1 MKTALLAT
9 IAFFLSGI
17 CGMVTAQI
25 ANPSSEIDI
34 PYKKFVLDN
43 GLTVII
49 HEDHKA
55 PVVAVN
61 IWYHVGSKNEKP
73 GRTGF
78 AHLFEHLMFN
88 GSEHFNDDYFKAL
101 DKIGATD
108 LNGTTSN
115 DRTNYFETVP
125 ISAFDQVLWLESD
138 RMGYMVNAITQAKL
152 DEQRGVVQ
160 NEKRQYENEPYG
172 LVDENMTK
180 SIFPFGH
187 PYSWTVIGSMDDLSA
202 ASLDDVKEW
211 FKTYYGTNNATLV
224 VAGDVNTTE
233 ALEKVKKYFGGLQA
247 GPPIAKYQSWPAK
260 RIGTQRQVMQDRVPQ
275 ERIYKVWNIP
285 ENGTK
290 AFTCLDMTSD
300 VMAVGK
306 TSRLYK
312 RLVYDD
318 QIATSVS
325 CYVDNREIG
334 SLFTIRADVKPGVD
348 LAKVENAIDEELAK
362 FLKNGPTEDELAIVK
377 TRNYAG
383 FVRGLERVGGFGGKS
398 DILASNQTFF
408 GDPDHYKNWL
418 KMMNEA
424 KAADLLQVSKE
435 WLSDGQY
442 VLEVHPFTEAKTTL
456 TDADRTKVPEM
467 GTAPG
472 LVFPQFQRT
481 TLSNGL
487 AVVLAQ
493 RSTIP
498 AISLNL
504 SFDAGYAADQLAVPG
519 TAKLVMNMMDEGT
532 ATRNALQISQE
543 LERLGTRL
551 STGSNLDQSYVS
563 MNTLKQNL
571 DASLAIFTDVLLNP
585 TFPQTDLDRLIKE
598 QLVSIQKEKTQP
610 TGIAIRIL
618 PKYLYG
624 ENHAY
629 GTPLTGSGFESTV
642 KGITRDQLVKFYQS
656 WIKPNNSTLVVVG
669 DISMDELKPK
679 LEKLLKNWKSGSV
692 PKKNIPE
699 VKLPSKSVLYLMDR
713 PGSIQSLILAGN
725 LTAPFGKLNEAS
737 VSVMNSIIGGDF
749 TSRINMNI
757 REDKHWSYGA
767 STFLWPVK
775 GQRPFI
781 AFTQVQS
788 DKTKESIQE
797 IYKEL
802 NGYCTKKPATPE
814 EVLKTQNNQLLQIP
828 GSYETMDAVTG
839 AINDIVR
846 YSLKDNYYQSFA
858 TQMKALQTK
867 EVQEMAMEVI
877 KPEQLVWVVV
887 GDRSK
892 IEASMK
898 ELGYEIKLIDGDGN
912 LIK

>member
-1 MKTALLAT
+1 MKRILLVSLVLL
-9 IAFFLSGI
+9 LSGI
-17 CGMVTAQI
+17 CGMLKAQP
-25 ANPSSEIDI
+25 ASSYAEIDI

-43 GLTVII
+43 GLIVLI

-172 LVDENMTK
+172 LVNEYMTR
-180 SIFPFGH
+180 STYPAGH

-202 ASLDDVKEW
+202 ASLTDVKEW
-211 FKTYYGTNNATLV
+211 FKTYYGPNNATLV
-224 VAGDVNTTE
+224 VAGDINTTE

-260 RIGTQRQVMQDRVPQ
+260 RTGTQREVMQDRVPQ

-285 ENGTK
+285 EDGTK
-290 AFTCLDMTSD
+290 ENICLDMVSD
-300 VMAVGK
+300 IMALGK

-312 RLVYDD
+312 RLVYTD
-318 QIATSVS
+318 QTATSVS
-325 CYVDNREIG
+325 CYIDRREIG
-334 SLFTIRADVKPGVD
+334 SLFEITADVKPGVD
-348 LAKVENAIDEELAK
+348 LAKVETAIDEELAK
-362 FLKNGPTEDELAIVK
+362 FIQNGPTADELAIVK

-408 GDPDHYKNWL
+408 GDPDNYKIWL
-418 KMMNEA
+418 KRMNEA
-424 KAADLLQVSKE
+424 KSADLLQVSKE

-442 VLEVHPFTEAKTTL
+442 VLEVHPFTETKITE

-467 GTAPG
+467 GTAPD
-472 LVFPQFQRT
+472 LAFPQFQRT

-487 AVVLAQ
+487 PVILAQ

-498 AISLNL
+498 AISLML
-504 SFDAGYAADQLAVPG
+504 SFDAGYAADQFAVPG
-519 TAKLVMNMMDEGT
+519 TAKLAMNMMDEGT
-532 ATRNALQISQE
+532 STRNALQISEE
-543 LERLGTRL
+543 LERLGSRL
-551 STGSNLDQSYVS
+551 STGSNLDQSYLS
-563 MNTLKQNL
+563 LNALKQNL
-571 DASLAIFTDVLLNP
+571 DASLNIFSDVLLNP

-598 QLVSIQKEKTQP
+598 QLVSIQKEKSQP
-610 TGIAIRIL
+610 TGIALRIL

-624 ENHAY
+624 DKNAY
-629 GTPLTGSGFESTV
+629 GAPFTGSGFESTV

-656 WIKPNNSTLVVVG
+656 WIKPNNATLVVVG
-669 DISMDELKPK
+669 DITLDELKPK
-679 LEKLLKNWKSGSV
+679 LEKLLKSWKSGSV
-692 PKKNIPE
+692 PKKSIPE
-699 VKLPSKSVLYLMDR
+699 EKLPEKSVLYLMDR
-713 PGSIQSLILAGN
+713 PGSIQSLLLVGN

-737 VSVMNSIIGGDF
+737 ISVMSSIIGGDF

-767 STFLWPVK
+767 SSFLWPAK
-775 GQRPFI
+775 GQRPFMT
-781 AFTQVQS
+781 FTQVQS
-788 DKTKESIQE
+788 DKTKETIQE

-802 NGYCTKKPATPE
+802 SSYCGKKPATQE
-814 EVLKTQNNQLLQIP
+814 EVQKTQNNQLLQIP
-828 GSYETMDAVTG
+828 GSYETMGAVTG

-846 YSLKDNYYQSFA
+846 YGLKDNYYQDFA
-858 TQMKALQTK
+858 AKMKALQTK
-867 EVQEMAMEVI
+867 EVQEIAVKVI
-877 KPEQLVWVVV
+877 KPDQLVWVVV
-887 GDRSK
+887 GDRAQ
-892 IEASMK
+892 IEPSLK

>member
-1 MKTALLAT
+1 MKTRFLLAFV
-9 IAFFLSGI
+9 ICFSVFGGI
-17 CGMVTAQI
+17 VRGQETGS
-25 ANPSSEIDI
+25 SSELNI

-180 SIFPFGH
+180 SIFPVGH
-187 PYSWTVIGSMDDLSA
+187 PYSWTVIGSMEDLSA

-224 VAGDVNTTE
+224 VAGDVKTDE

-247 GPPIAKYQSWPAK
+247 GPPIAKYESWPAK
-260 RIGTQRQVMQDRVPQ
+260 RTGSQRQIMQDRVPQ

-285 ENGTK
+285 EDGTK
-290 AFTCLDMTSD
+290 EFTCLDMVSD
-300 VMAVGK
+300 VMALGK

-325 CYVDNREIG
+325 CYVDKREIG
-334 SLFTIRADVKPGVD
+334 SLFQIRADVKPGVE
-348 LAKVENAIDEELAK
+348 LSKVENAINEELAK
-362 FLKNGPTEDELAIVK
+362 FIKSGPTEDELAIVK

-408 GDPDHYKNWL
+408 GDPDHYKSWL
-418 KMMNEA
+418 KQMNEVKTGDLQQTA
-424 KAADLLQVSKE
+424 KD
-435 WLSDGQY
+435 WLRDGEY
-442 VLEVHPFTEAKTTL
+442 VLEVHPFTEPKTVL
-456 TDADRTKVPEM
+456 ADADRTKVPEM
-467 GTAPG
+467 GTAPA
-472 LVFPQFQRT
+472 LMFPEFQRT

-498 AISLNL
+498 AISLML

-532 ATRNALQISQE
+532 KSRNALQISQE

-551 STGSNLDQSYVS
+551 STGSNLDQSFVS
-563 MNTLKQNL
+563 LNTLKKNL
-571 DASLAIFTDVLLNP
+571 DPSLDIFADVLLNP

-642 KGITRDQLVKFYQS
+642 KGITRDQLLKFYES
-656 WIKPNNSTLVVVG
+656 WIKPNNATLVVVG
-669 DISMDELKPK
+669 DISMDELKPR
-679 LEKLLKNWKSGSV
+679 LEKILKNWKSGSV
-692 PKKNIPE
+692 PKKSIPE
-699 VKLPSKSVLYLMDR
+699 VKLPAKSVLYLMDR

-725 LTAPFGKLNEAS
+725 LTAPFGKISEAS
-737 VSVMNSIIGGDF
+737 VNVMNSIIGGDF

-767 STFLWPVK
+767 STFLWSVK
-775 GQRPFI
+775 GQRPFMT
-781 AFTQVQS
+781 FTQVQS

-797 IYKEL
+797 IYQEL
-802 NGYCTKKPATPE
+802 SGYCTKKPATND
-814 EVLKTQNNQLLQIP
+814 EVQKSQNNQLLQIP

-846 YSLKDNYYQSFA
+846 YNLKDNYYQDYA
-858 TQMKALQTK
+858 AKMKALQTK
-867 EVQEMAMEVI
+867 EVQDIAKEVI

-892 IEASMK
+892 IETSLK
-898 ELGYEIKLIDGDGN
+898 DLGYEIKLIDGDGN

>member
-1 MKTALLAT
+1 MKTRTLLAFV
-9 IAFFLSGI
+9 ICFSVFGGI
-17 CGMVTAQI
+17 LRGQE
-25 ANPSSEIDI
+25 NSSSSELDI
-34 PYKKFVLDN
+34 PYKKIVLEN

-138 RMGYMVNAITQAKL
+138 RMGYMVNAITQEKL

-172 LVDENMTK
+172 LVDEYMTK
-180 SIFPFGH
+180 SIFPVGH

-224 VAGDVNTTE
+224 IAGDVKTE
-233 ALEKVKKYFGGLQA
+233 EAIEKVKKYFGGLQA
-247 GPPIAKYQSWPAK
+247 GPPIAKYESWPAK
-260 RIGTQRQVMQDRVPQ
+260 RTGSQRQIMQDRVPQ

-285 ENGTK
+285 EDGTK
-290 AFTCLDMTSD
+290 EFTCLDMVSD
-300 VMAVGK
+300 VMALGK

-318 QIATSVS
+318 QIATSVG
-325 CYVDNREIG
+325 CYVDKREIG
-334 SLFTIRADVKPGVD
+334 SLFQIRADVKPGVE
-348 LAKVENAIDEELAK
+348 LAKVEKAIDEELSK
-362 FLKNGPTEDELAIVK
+362 FIQSGPTDDELAIVK

-408 GDPDHYKNWL
+408 GDPDHYKSWL
-418 KMMNEA
+418 KQMNDTKTGDLQQTA
-424 KAADLLQVSKE
+424 KD
-435 WLSDGQY
+435 WLSDGEY

-472 LVFPQFQRT
+472 LIFPQFQRT

-487 AVVLAQ
+487 SVVLAQ

-498 AISLNL
+498 AISLML

-532 ATRNALQISQE
+532 NTRNALQISEE

-551 STGSNLDQSYVS
+551 SSGSNLDQSIVS
-563 MNTLKQNL
+563 LNTLKQNL
-571 DASLAIFTDVLLNP
+571 DPSLDIFADVLLNP
-585 TFPQTDLDRLIKE
+585 SFPQTDLDRLIKE

-656 WIKPNNSTLVVVG
+656 WIKPNNATLVVVG

-679 LEKLLKNWKSGSV
+679 LENVLKNWKSGSV
-692 PKKNIPE
+692 PKKNIPD
-699 VKLPSKSVLYLMDR
+699 VKLPAKSVVYLMDR

-737 VSVMNSIIGGDF
+737 VNVMNSIIGGDF

-767 STFLWPVK
+767 STFIWPVK
-775 GQRPFI
+775 GQRPFMT
-781 AFTQVQS
+781 FTQVQT

-797 IYKEL
+797 IHKEL
-802 NGYCTKKPATPE
+802 SDFCALKPATSD
-814 EVLKTQNNQLLQIP
+814 EVQKSQNNQLLQIP
-828 GSYETMDAVTG
+828 GSYETMDAVTE
-839 AINDIVR
+839 AINDIVLYR
-846 YSLKDNYYQSFA
+846 LKDNYYQDYA
-858 TQMKALQTK
+858 AKMKALQTK
-867 EVQEMAMEVI
+867 EVQDIAKEVI
-877 KPEQLVWVVV
+877 KSEQLVWVVV

-892 IEASMK
+892 IETSLK

>member
-1 MKTALLAT
+1 MKRILLIT
-9 IAFFLSGI
+9 LVLLLSGI
-17 CGMVTAQI
+17 CGKVNAQT
-25 ANPSSEIDI
+25 SSSYAEIDI
-34 PYKKFVLDN
+34 PYKKIVLEN
-43 GLTVII
+43 GLTVLI
-49 HEDHKA
+49 HEDHKT

-160 NEKRQYENEPYG
+160 NEKRQGENEPYG
-172 LVDENMTK
+172 SVEQYITR
-180 SIFPFGH
+180 STYPTGH

-202 ASLDDVKEW
+202 ASLSDVKEW
-211 FKTYYGTNNATLV
+211 FKTYYGPNNATLV

-260 RIGTQRQVMQDRVPQ
+260 RSGIQREVMQDRVPQ

-285 ENGTK
+285 EDGTK
-290 AFTCLDMTSD
+290 ENIQLDMVSD
-300 VMAVGK
+300 IMALGK

-312 RLVYDD
+312 RLVYED

-325 CYVDNREIG
+325 CGINRREIG
-334 SLFTIRADVKPGVD
+334 SLFEITADVKPGIQ
-348 LAKVENAIDEELAK
+348 LSKVEKAIDEELAR
-362 FLKNGPTEDELAIVK
+362 FIQTGPTEDELAIVK

-383 FVRGLERVGGFGGKS
+383 FIRGLERVGGFGGKS
-398 DILASNQTFF
+398 DILASNQTYF
-408 GDPDHYKNWL
+408 GDPDNYKVWI
-418 KMMNEA
+418 KRMNEA
-424 KAADLLQVSKE
+424 KPADLLQVSKE

-442 VLEVHPFTEAKTTL
+442 VLEVHPFIEAKAAV

-467 GTAPG
+467 GTAPD
-472 LVFPQFQRT
+472 LIFPQFQRI

-487 AVVLAQ
+487 PVVLAQ

-498 AISLNL
+498 AISLML
-504 SFDAGYAADQLAVPG
+504 SFDAGYAADQFAVPG
-519 TAKLVMNMMDEGT
+519 TAKLAMNMIDEGT
-532 ATRNALQISQE
+532 ATRNALQISEE
-543 LERLGTRL
+543 LERLGTNL
-551 STGSNLDQSYVS
+551 STGSNLDQSYLS
-563 MNTLKQNL
+563 LNSLKQNL
-571 DASLAIFTDVLLNP
+571 DASLNIFSDVLLNP
-585 TFPQTDLDRLIKE
+585 SFPQTDLDRLIKQ

-610 TGIAIRIL
+610 TGIAFRIL

-624 ENHAY
+624 EKHAY
-629 GTPLTGSGFESTV
+629 GAPLTGSGFESSV

-656 WIKPNNSTLVVVG
+656 WMKPNNATLVVVG

-679 LEKLLKNWKSGSV
+679 LEKALKGWKSGSS
-692 PKKNIPE
+692 PKKSISE
-699 VKLPSKSVLYLMDR
+699 VKLPARPVIYMMDR
-713 PGSIQSLILAGN
+713 PGSIQSLVLAGN
-725 LTAPFGKLNEAS
+725 LTAPFGQLNEAS

-767 STFLWPVK
+767 GSFIYNTK
-775 GQRPFI
+775 GQQPFI
-781 AFTQVQS
+781 TYTQVQT

-797 IYKEL
+797 IYNEL
-802 NGYCTKKPATPE
+802 NSYCSKKPASSE
-814 EVLKTQNNQLLQIP
+814 EVQKTQKNQLLQIP
-828 GSYETMDAVTG
+828 GSYETMGALTG

-846 YSLKDNYYQSFA
+846 YSLKDNYYQDYA
-858 TQMKALQTK
+858 AKMKALQTN
-867 EVQEMAMEVI
+867 EVQKTASEVI
-877 KPEQLVWVVV
+877 KPEQLVWIVV
-887 GDRSK
+887 GDRAK
-892 IEASMK
+892 IETSLK
-898 ELGYEIKLIDGDGN
+898 ELGYDIKLIDGDGN

>member
-1 MKTALLAT
+1 MKTRFLLAFV
-9 IAFFLSGI
+9 ICFSVFGGI
-17 CGMVTAQI
+17 LRGQETSS
-25 ANPSSEIDI
+25 SSELNI

-138 RMGYMVNAITQAKL
+138 RMGYMVNAITQTKL

-180 SIFPFGH
+180 SIFPVGH

-211 FKTYYGTNNATLV
+211 FNTYYGTNNATLV
-224 VAGDVNTTE
+224 VAGDVKTEE

-247 GPPIAKYQSWPAK
+247 GPPIAKYESWPAK
-260 RIGTQRQVMQDRVPQ
+260 RTGSQRQIMQDRVPQ

-285 ENGTK
+285 EDGTK
-290 AFTCLDMTSD
+290 EFTCLDMVSD
-300 VMAVGK
+300 VMALGK
-306 TSRLYK
+306 TSRLFK

-318 QIATSVS
+318 QIATSVG
-325 CYVDNREIG
+325 CYVDKREIG
-334 SLFTIRADVKPGVD
+334 SLFQIRADVKPGVE
-348 LAKVENAIDEELAK
+348 LAKVENAINEELVK
-362 FLKNGPTEDELAIVK
+362 FIKSGPTEDELAIVK

-408 GDPDHYKNWL
+408 GDPDHYKSWL
-418 KMMNEA
+418 KQMNEA
-424 KAADLLQVSKE
+424 KTGDLQQTAKD
-435 WLSDGQY
+435 WLSDGEY

-456 TDADRTKVPEM
+456 TDADRTKVPEL
-467 GTAPG
+467 GTAPR
-472 LVFPQFQRT
+472 LIFPEFQRT

-487 AVVLAQ
+487 TVVLAQ
-493 RSTIP
+493 RNTIP
-498 AISLNL
+498 AISLML

-532 ATRNALQISQE
+532 NARNALQISQE

-551 STGSNLDQSYVS
+551 STGSNLDQSFVS
-563 MNTLKQNL
+563 LNTLKKNL
-571 DASLAIFTDVLLNP
+571 DPSLDIFADVLLNP

-642 KGITRDQLVKFYQS
+642 KGITRDQLVKFYHS
-656 WIKPNNSTLVVVG
+656 WIKPNNATLVVVG
-669 DISMDELKPK
+669 DISMDELKPT
-679 LEKLLKNWKSGSV
+679 LEKTLKNWKSGSV

-699 VKLPSKSVLYLMDR
+699 VKLPAKSVLYLMDR

-725 LTAPFGKLNEAS
+725 LTAPFGKVDEAS
-737 VSVMNSIIGGDF
+737 VNVMNSIIGGDF

-767 STFLWPVK
+767 STFIWSVK
-775 GQRPFI
+775 GQRPFMT
-781 AFTQVQS
+781 FTQVQS

-797 IYKEL
+797 IYQEL
-802 NGYCTKKPATPE
+802 SGYCTKKPATSD
-814 EVLKTQNNQLLQIP
+814 EVQKTQNNQLLQIP

-846 YSLKDNYYQSFA
+846 YSLKDNYYQDYA
-858 TQMKALQTK
+858 AKMKALQTK
-867 EVQEMAMEVI
+867 EVQDIAKEVI

-892 IEASMK
+892 IETSLK
-898 ELGYEIKLIDGDGN
+898 DLGYEIKLIDGDGN

>member
-1 MKTALLAT
+1 MKTRFLFVFV
-9 IAFFLSGI
+9 ICAFAFCGI
-17 CGMVTAQI
+17 LRAQGT
-25 ANPSSEIDI
+25 SSSADLDI
-34 PYKKFVLDN
+34 PYKKFVLEN

-101 DKIGATD
+101 EKIGATD

-125 ISAFDQVLWLESD
+125 VSALDQVLWLESD

-160 NEKRQYENEPYG
+160 NEKRQNENQPYG
-172 LVDENMTK
+172 LVDEHLSK
-180 SIFPFGH
+180 SIFPAGH
-187 PYSWTVIGSMDDLSA
+187 PYSWTVIGSMQDLNA

-224 VAGDVNTTE
+224 VAGDVKTDE

-247 GPPIAKYQSWPAK
+247 GPPIAKYESWPAK
-260 RIGTQRQVMQDRVPQ
+260 RTGSQREILQDRVPQ

-285 ENGTK
+285 QDGSRELIS
-290 AFTCLDMTSD
+290 LDMVSD
-300 VMAVGK
+300 VMALGK
-306 TSRLYK
+306 NSRLYK

-325 CYVDNREIG
+325 CYIDRREIG
-334 SLFTIRADVKPGVD
+334 SLFEITADVKPGVET
-348 LAKVENAIDEELAK
+348 AKVEQAINEELAR
-362 FLKNGPTEDELAIVK
+362 FIQDGPTDDEIAIVK

-398 DILASNQTFF
+398 DILASNQTYF
-408 GDPDHYKNWL
+408 GNPDHYKIWL
-418 KMMNEA
+418 KQMDEMKTGDLQQAA
-424 KAADLLQVSKE
+424 KT
-435 WLSDGQY
+435 WLSDGEY
-442 VLEVHPFTEAKTTL
+442 VLEVHPFTEAKTAL
-456 TDADRTKVPEM
+456 ADADRTKVPDL

-472 LVFPQFQRT
+472 LIFPQFQRT

-498 AISLNL
+498 VISMML
-504 SFDAGYAADQLAVPG
+504 SFDAGYASDQLAVPG
-519 TAKLVMNMMDEGT
+519 TAKLAMNMMDEGT
-532 ATRNALQISQE
+532 NSRNALQISQE

-551 STGSNLDQSYVS
+551 STGSNIDQSFVS
-563 MNTLKQNL
+563 LNTLKKNL
-571 DASLAIFTDVLLNP
+571 DPSLDLFADVLLNP
-585 TFPQTDLDRLIKE
+585 TFPQTDLNRLIKE
-598 QLVSIQKEKTQP
+598 QLVAIQKEKTQP

-624 ENHAY
+624 DKHAH
-629 GTPLTGSGFESTV
+629 GTPFTGSGYESTV
-642 KGITRDQLVKFYQS
+642 KGITRDQLVKFYQT
-656 WIKPNNSTLVVVG
+656 WIKPNNATLVVVG
-669 DISMDELKPK
+669 DVSMDVLKPK
-679 LEKLLKNWKSGSV
+679 LENLLKNWKSGSV
-692 PKKNIPE
+692 PKKTLPE
-699 VKLPSKSVLYLMDR
+699 VKLPEKSVLYLMDR

-725 LTAPFGKLNEAS
+725 LTAPLGKLNEAS
-737 VSVMNSIIGGDF
+737 VNVMNSIIGGDF

-767 STFLWPVK
+767 STFVWTVK
-775 GQRPFI
+775 GQRPFM
-781 AFTQVQS
+781 AFTQVQT
-788 DKTKESIQE
+788 DKTKETIQE

-802 NGYCTKKPATPE
+802 SDYCASKPATAI
-814 EVLKTQNNQLLQIP
+814 EVQKTQNNQLLQIP

-839 AINDIVR
+839 AINEIVN
-846 YSLKDNYYQSFA
+846 YGLKDNYYQDYA
-858 TQMKALQTK
+858 AKMKALQTK
-867 EVQEMAMEVI
+867 EVQDMAKEVI
-877 KPEQLVWVVV
+877 KTGQMVWVVV

-892 IEASMK
+892 VEPSLK